1 MPPIRSQKSRKS
13 IKQESR
19 IQLAI
24 QAIKNQET
32 SLICEVARRFNMSR
46 MSLSRR
52 LNSTTFRA
60 KTRANGHKLT
70 KSEEETLL
78 N

>member
-1 MPPIRSQKSRKS
+1 MPPIRSEKARKS
-13 IKQESR
+13 IEQESR

-24 QAIKNQET
+24 QAIKNQEI
-32 SLICEVARRFNMSR
+32 SLIREVARRFNMSR

-52 LNSTTFRA
+52 LNGTTFRA

-70 KSEEETLL
+70 KSKEETLL